1 MWILLF
7 QDTHPILRY
16 MTRYFTGLLLLGIG
30 IAAGYGI
37 AHYQQKIQ
45 NSNEVQVSR
54 SKSSSLTDPLI
65 DCELYS
71 PNALIPATTIRKKI
85 EPIVEKYDTDT
96 SEIAIYFRD
105 LKNGPWFGINE
116 RAQFA
121 PVSLLK
127 VPVLIAYLKK
137 AERYPQL
144 LQQELFFDGHVAI
157 DNTKSIDPQFRLE
170 KGKKYSVDALLKN
183 MLSISDN
190 ASFQLL
196 VKNIEPSYI
205 IQIHKELDIPYP
217 NISTPNDYI
226 SVRNYAGLFR
236 VLYNATYLSRDM
248 SERALAYL
256 LDSKF
261 TQGVIAGVAK
271 GTPTAIKF
279 GIYQEQSSD
288 KKTQLHECGIIY
300 AKERPYLLCIMTKEL
315 GLQNSISLLKGVSQ
329 TIYDEVTRA
338 Q

>member
-1 MWILLF
+1 MHFSHNIL
-7 QDTHPILRY
+7 ILRC
-16 MTRYFTGLLLLGIG
+16 MRKLVASGVLILIG
-30 IAAGYGI
+30 MSIGYAIAQ
-37 AHYQQKIQ
+37 YQSDRQT
-45 NSNEVQVSR
+45 NEKVHVSR
-54 SKSSSLTDPLI
+54 SKSSALTDPLI

-71 PNALIPATTIRKKI
+71 PHALIPATTIRKQI
-85 EPIVEKYDTDT
+85 EPLVEKYDTSS

-105 LKNGPWFGINE
+105 LTNGPWFGINE

-137 AERYPQL
+137 AELYPHL
-144 LQQELFFDGHVAI
+144 LQQELVFDGDVAI
-157 DNTKSIDPQFRLE
+157 DNTKSIDPKFRLE
-170 KGKKYSVDALLKN
+170 KGKKYTVDILLKN

-196 VKNIEPSYI
+196 VKNIEPRYI

-217 NISTPNDYI
+217 DVNTPNDYI

-248 SERALAYL
+248 LERALTYL

-261 TQGVIAGVAK
+261 TQGVIAGVPK
-271 GTPTAIKF
+271 DTKTAIKF

-288 KKTQLHECGIIY
+288 LKTQLHECGIIY
-300 AKERPYLLCIMTKEL
+300 AKDRPYIICVMTKGL
-315 GLQNSISLLKGVSQ
+315 GLNRSIDLLKKTSQIVYNGVMISK
-329 TIYDEVTRA
+329 
-338 Q
+338 

>member
-1 MWILLF
+1 MKYVFLAVI
-7 QDTHPILRY
+7 T
-16 MTRYFTGLLLLGIG
+16 MGIG
-30 IAAGYGI
+30 IGI
-37 AHYQQKIQ
+37 GFLFAQSIQ
-45 NSNEVQVSR
+45 NSEKIQEIKVSR
-54 SKSSSLTDPLI
+54 SSTHTLTDPLI

-71 PNALIPATTIRKKI
+71 PRALIPANSIKKQV
-85 EPIVEKYDTDT
+85 EETVEKIKTPT
-96 SEIAIYFRD
+96 SDIAVYFRD

-137 AERYPQL
+137 AEQYPTLFEQQL
-144 LQQELFFDGHVAI
+144 VFDGEVAL
-157 DNTKSIDPQFRLE
+157 DNTQSIDPKFRLE
-170 KGKKYSVDALLKN
+170 KGKKYTVHFLIQN

-217 NISTPNDYI
+217 DITTPNDYI
-226 SVRNYAGLFR
+226 SVRNYAGLYR

-248 SERALAYL
+248 SERALTYL

-261 TQGVIAGVAK
+261 TQGVISGVPK
-271 GTPTAIKF
+271 DIKTALKF
-279 GIYQEQSSD
+279 GIFKEGSNDS
-288 KKTQLHECGIIY
+288 KTQLHECGIIY
-300 AKERPYLLCIMTKEL
+300 AKDRPYILCVMTKGL
-315 GLQNSISLLKGVSQ
+315 GLNKSIDLLKSVSH
-329 TIYDEVTRA
+329 IVYDNVTD

>member
-1 MWILLF
+1 MRKLIVSGIL
-7 QDTHPILRY
+7 IL
-16 MTRYFTGLLLLGIG
+16 IG
-30 IAAGYGI
+30 MSIGYAIAQ
-37 AHYQQKIQ
+37 YQSDRQT
-45 NSNEVQVSR
+45 NEKVYVSR
-54 SKSSSLTDPLI
+54 SNSSTLTDPLI

-71 PNALIPATTIRKKI
+71 PRALIPANTIKKKV
-85 EPIVEKYDTDT
+85 EKIVEKIETPT
-96 SEIAIYFRD
+96 SEVAVYFRD

-137 AERYPQL
+137 AEQFPSL
-144 LQQELFFDGHVAI
+144 LQQELVFDGDVAV
-157 DNTKSIDPQFRLE
+157 DNTQSIDPKFRLE
-170 KGKKYSVDALLKN
+170 KGKKYKVHFLIQN

-217 NISTPNDYI
+217 DITTPNDYI
-226 SVRNYAGLFR
+226 SVRNYAGLYR

-248 SERALAYL
+248 SERALTYL

-261 TQGVIAGVAK
+261 TQGVISGVPK
-271 GTPTAIKF
+271 DIKTALKF
-279 GIYQEQSSD
+279 GIFKEGSNDS
-288 KKTQLHECGIIY
+288 KTQLHECGIIY
-300 AKERPYLLCIMTKEL
+300 AKDRPYILCIMTKGL
-315 GLQNSISLLKGVSQ
+315 GLNKSIELLKNVSQ
-329 TIYDEVTRA
+329 VVYSNVIN